1 MSRTTNTWHDS
12 LVGLGL
18 VVGAGLG
25 TVLGL
30 IFAGGAGIA
39 LGAAIG
45 AGLGIV
51 VGAIARNLVEGR
63 R

>member
-1 MSRTTNTWHDS
+1 MSGRTSKWRDS

-18 VVGAGLG
+18 VIGAGAG
-25 TVLGL
+25 AALGL
-30 IFAGGAGIA
+30 ILAGGEGLA

-51 VGAIARNLVEGR
+51 LGAIVRNLAEGR
-63 R
+63 G